1 MADNEQQEINILYQ
15 LHTDK
20 KGNYALYL
28 DSERLVESENGQG
41 PYQYIVAQKK
51 FPEARTKTEQKKLL
65 KEWSGS
71 TDDAQ
76 ALR

>member
-1 MADNEQQEINILYQ
+1 MADQKEEPEVGTLYQ

-28 DSERLVESENGQG
+28 DSEKLVESENGAG

-51 FPEARTKTEQKKLL
+51 LPNADTKTEQKKLL
-65 KEWSGS
+65 KEWIGEAQ
-71 TDDAQ
+71 DAEK
-76 ALR
+76 L